1 MVYRMNMDVDSIP
14 SDSTINRYLVINID
28 LINVVVFFTSNGSVL
43 SVNAIFFITN
53 LYYNMNNLN

>member
-1 MVYRMNMDVDSIP
+1 MNMDVDSIP